1 MLNLRSRNQE
11 DGNEREPSK
20 VLHLNYTSV
29 ISENCMGNASALIEK
44 YESVYRVM
52 SCILSGLPYLSMFKE
67 SKK

>member
-29 ISENCMGNASALIEK
+29 ISENCMRNASALIEN
-44 YESVYRVM
+44 ESVYRVM